1 MQKVTQKTPLVFY
14 AGMVLLCLVLFSAHL
29 TSGLYARYTSTSS
42 AGDNARVAKFDI
54 SSANTNTAD
63 VDFNIKLDFFDPQ
76 MQTDYIEFVVSSSS
90 EVTVSYDVILIL
102 PEGMVELI
110 EDGILVISLDENVPP
125 TTVDGTN
132 RTVIFDAGTFNAAEE
147 QNRKHRL
154 TFSFKKGSV
163 ISDTIEITK
172 PATLRVLAEQVD

>member
-1 MQKVTQKTPLVFY
+1 MQKATKKTPFVFY
-14 AGMVLLCLVLFSAHL
+14 AAMVLLCLVLFSAHL

-42 AGDNARVAKFDI
+42 AGDNARVAKFDV
-54 SSANTNTAD
+54 SSAKNTEK
-63 VDFNIKLDFFDPQ
+63 VDFKIDLDFFDPQ
-76 MQTDYIEFVVSSSS
+76 KQSDYIEFDVFSSS
-90 EVTVSYDVILIL
+90 EVAVRYDVVLVL

-147 QNRKHRL
+147 QNRTHKL
-154 TFSFKKGSV
+154 TFSFEEGSV
-163 ISDTIEITK
+163 ISDTIEIK
-172 PATLRVLAEQVD
+172 ENATLRVLAEQVD

>member
-1 MQKVTQKTPLVFY
+1 MQKATKKTPFVFY

-42 AGDNARVAKFDI
+42 AGDNARVAKFDV

-63 VDFNIKLDFFDPQ
+63 VDFNINLDFFDPQ
-76 MQTDYIEFVVSSSS
+76 MQSDYIEFEVSSSS

-110 EDGILVISLDENVPP
+110 EAGILVISLDENATP
-125 TTVDGTN
+125 TVDGTN
-132 RTVIFDAGTFNAAEE
+132 RTVIFDAGTFNAAVD
-147 QNRKHRL
+147 QARTHKL
-154 TFSFKKGSV
+154 TFSFKEGSV
-163 ISDTIEITK
+163 ISDTIEIK
-172 PATLRVLAEQVD
+172 ENATLRVLAEQVD

>member
-54 SSANTNTAD
+54 SSAKKTED
-63 VDFNIKLDFFDPQ
+63 VDFNITLDFFDPQ
-76 MQTDYIEFVVSSSS
+76 MQSDYIEFEVFSSS

-132 RTVIFDAGTFNAAEE
+132 RTVIFDAGEFNAAVDET
-147 QNRKHRL
+147 RTHKL
-154 TFSFKKGSV
+154 TFSFKEGSV
-163 ISDTIEITK
+163 ISDTIEIK
-172 PATLRVLAEQVD
+172 ENATLRVLAEQVD

>member
-1 MQKVTQKTPLVFY
+1 MQKATQKTPFVFY

-42 AGDNARVAKFDI
+42 AGDNARVAKFDV
-54 SSANTNTAD
+54 SSANTNTED

-110 EDGILVISLDENVPP
+110 EDGILVISLDENATP
-125 TTVDGTN
+125 TVDGTN
-132 RTVIFDAGTFNAAEE
+132 RTVIFDAGTFNAAVD
-147 QNRKHRL
+147 QDRTHRL
-154 TFSFKKGSV
+154 TFSFKEGSV

-172 PATLRVLAEQVD
+172 PATLRVLAEQID